1 MNSVALIGRLGT
13 DPRIEQTTGG
23 TAVANFSIAVDKFR
37 KGGQKITNWINV
49 KVFGKQAEACGAYLF
64 KGSKVGVNGEI
75 SVESWEKD
83 GKKNY
88 AVRIIANN
96 VQFLTTKKEDKADC
110 EPF

>member
-1 MNSVALIGRLGT
+1 MNTVALIGRLGA
-13 DPRIEQTTGG
+13 DPKLDQTTGG
-23 TAVANFSIAVDKFR
+23 TAVANFSIAVDKFK
-37 KGGQKITNWINV
+37 KGGQKITNWINI
-49 KVFGKQAEACGAYLF
+49 KAFGKQAEACGTYLT

-75 SVESWEKD
+75 SAESWEKD

-96 VQFLTTKKEDKADC
+96 VQFLGEKKATAQDS